1 MPLFHHNKPNHSLLL
16 MPVRLGNERWSK
28 NKVRILSCDAEG
40 NLFTQLVGRS
50 TYQRIRKETQQME
63 VFQYNYATIY
73 WDTGA
78 SRSTPLL
85 VKIGENEIWALDR
98 ILEHALRDATIPDV
112 LRRYPKEIIK
122 LGEIKRKELLI
133 EKTRE
138 THKTTSAT
146 SSKVLNRLPY
156 YRKQDIEVSIPIYK
170 VDYAFPLIILK
181 QLPPAKNTPP
191 SQKRLLVLDSD
202 GDLAVTTLPS
212 ELIDKAERKRISL
225 QRRGK
230 ESYLICLRKPKGIS
244 VDIMEI
250 SELQRLALET
260 VTQYFEKTGRGKQP
274 LSGAIK
280 TVLNKARKTV
290 LS

>member
-1 MPLFHHNKPNHSLLL
+1 MPLFHQNRPTHSLLL
-16 MPVRLGNERWSK
+16 MPVRLGNEQWPK
-28 NKVRILSCDAEG
+28 NKVRLLSCDAEG
-40 NLFTQLVGRS
+40 NLFTQLLGRS
-50 TYQRIRKETQQME
+50 TYQRIKKETQQMG
-63 VFQYNYATIY
+63 VSQYNYATIY

-78 SRSTPLL
+78 SRLTPL
-85 VKIGENEIWALDR
+85 VIKIGDNEIWALDR
-98 ILEHALRDATIPDV
+98 ILEHALRDAIIPDV
-112 LRRYPKEIIK
+112 LKRYPGEIIK
-122 LGEIKRKELLI
+122 FGEAKHKELLI
-133 EKTRE
+133 EKTRA
-138 THKTTSAT
+138 THKTTSAI

-170 VDYAFPLIILK
+170 VEYAFPLIILK
-181 QLPPAKNTPP
+181 RLPPAKDTPP
-191 SQKRLLVLDSD
+191 SQQRLLVLDSD

-230 ESYLICLRKPKGIS
+230 ESYLICLRKPKGTS

-250 SELQRLALET
+250 SELQRLALEA
-260 VTQYFEKTGRGKQP
+260 VTQYFEETGGGKQP